1 MFTITPQA
9 TSFNLALNLT
19 MHFFARLPRPHLVT
33 SNCDGCQE
41 DLLYDPIRVI
51 WYYQLQFTIKTLRGN
66 FFGLAWCQYRIRWC
80 QLFHKRKKV
89 QNHNELCDPNSFE
102 NCSDVD
108 KSADFV
114 WDLLSCPVLV
124 FVPWICKTSS
134 IYWSVQSVAWYIT
147 FLGKKRYLCIDI
159 VDTYKFRCSHLY
171 SRRVL
176 VSLRIFSTAFE
187 MKWCEALSM

>member
-1 MFTITPQA
+1 MVFFLPLLL
-9 TSFNLALNLT
+9 SFLPGVIGFRHDILSCFKSSISSTLSFLPLCRLYFSK
-19 MHFFARLPRPHLVT
+19 MPHFP
-33 SNCDGCQE
+33 S
-41 DLLYDPIRVI
+41 LYPPY
-51 WYYQLQFTIKTLRGN
+51 W
-66 FFGLAWCQYRIRWC
+66 W
-80 QLFHKRKKV
+80 KV

-171 SRRVL
+171 SCRVL
-176 VSLRIFSTAFE
+176 VSLRMFATAFE